1 MAAHAARKID
11 PAPAPAPRLIPT
23 PRGYLGA
30 AVRSAIEFI
39 GQKGL
44 TDRIRAEASP
54 AALAAMDKM
63 PAMMTW
69 QDSPVL
75 DELET
80 LLARH
85 AGREACVELGL
96 FAARKLGGSVV
107 APVLRFALQLFGN
120 TPKTLFANLDRF
132 YPMVTRGLSY
142 GYEPVSDSEGVVVL
156 NAEGPEVPPALYDV
170 TRGNLM
176 YMMELTGSSGTVAP
190 PQVKSSDARG
200 SVVQY
205 AVRWE

>member
-1 MAAHAARKID
+1 MTAHAARKVD
-11 PAPAPAPRLIPT
+11 PAPALKLVPS

-44 TDRIRAEASP
+44 TERIRAEASP

-63 PAMMTW
+63 PSMMTW

-80 LLARH
+80 LLAKH
-85 AGREACVELGL
+85 AGRDACMELGL

-120 TPKTLFANLDRF
+120 TPKTLFSNLDRF

-142 GYEPVSDSEGVVVL
+142 GYEPVSESEGVVVL
-156 NAEGPEVPPALYDV
+156 NAEGPDVPPALFDV

-190 PQVKSSDARG
+190 PVVKSTDAHRT
-200 SVVQY
+200 VVHY
-205 AVRWE
+205 PVRWE